1 MLLPPGPIHVLV
13 ATRPVDF
20 RKGMNGL
27 AAVVQEQLGADPFS
41 GTIFVFR
48 SKRADRVKLLFW
60 DGSGVCLFAKRLESG
75 QVRWPRPGDS
85 VMQLSAAQ
93 LSALIEGLD
102 WTRVHA
108 IPLVR
113 PQVAR

>member
-1 MLLPPGPIHVLV
+1 
-13 ATRPVDF
+13 
-20 RKGMNGL
+20 MNGL
-27 AAVVQEQLGADPFS
+27 AAVVQEQLGADPYS

-60 DGSGVCLFAKRLESG
+60 DGSGVCLFAKRLETG
-75 QVRWPRPGDS
+75 QFRWPRPGDS
-85 VMQLSAAQ
+85 VMELSAAQ

-102 WTRVHA
+102 WTRVHVT
-108 IPLVR
+108 PLAR